1 MAGCIYLILAVMI
14 GWKITGSILSEQK
27 MKEKGI
33 TALWVRFPAAFG
45 CGILLQSW
53 AVYIAAWV
61 LSVYKGT
68 KTPLFGANLLVMGII
83 FVVSIPKD
91 AFQIRYWRAKRKRKR
106 LKNHGNM

>member
-45 CGILLQSW
+45 CGIFCRLGCVHS
-53 AVYIAAWV
+53 
-61 LSVYKGT
+61 SVG
-68 KTPLFGANLLVMGII
+68 P
-83 FVVSIPKD
+83 
-91 AFQIRYWRAKRKRKR
+91 
-106 LKNHGNM
+106 